1 MWELYL
7 INRIGMFHNLCVPVA
22 VLGCIIAIII
32 FFCSITTDDWDG
44 SLVFGKSQEQLRKNA
59 KRFFIIGLLGI
70 LGVVFIPDT
79 KEAYVIY
86 GVGNTIDYLKNNETA
101 KQLPDKAIQALD
113 KWADKF
119 LTEEEND

>member
-1 MWELYL
+1 MNNKDSDITWEFP
-7 INRIGMFHNLCVPVA
+7 RV
-22 VLGCIIAIII
+22 
-32 FFCSITTDDWDG
+32 
-44 SLVFGKSQEQLRKNA
+44 QELHPRNPGQRSDK
-59 KRFFIIGLLGI
+59 FFIIGLLGI